1 MLPNLDAPLR
11 PSLSDVKDEDGIWRW
26 YMEGKNEVWEKK
38 GGKKMSVRPR
48 NHLKERERCD
58 NADFCMC
65 VKFVHMCVP

>member
-1 MLPNLDAPLR
+1 
-11 PSLSDVKDEDGIWRW
+11 
-26 YMEGKNEVWEKK
+26 MEGKNEVWEKK